1 MNKIVLQACNITK
14 SYQEQDRKIRVFRNL
29 SFQVAAHEVVAIL
42 GRSGS
47 GKSSLLHVLGGLDAW
62 DEGDVKIDGVSLSQ
76 RSDTQRGV
84 IRNEKLGFVYQF
96 HHLLPEFSAL
106 DNVAMPLWIRGRSM
120 RKSREKARKIL
131 ERVGLGHRLEHLPAQ
146 LSGGE
151 RQRVA
156 IARAIVTRPVCILAD
171 RPTGNLDK
179 KTAEEVFSLFLQL
192 ANEQGTAIVIVTH
205 DATLAQSCGRVMRLR
220 DGALYDSVHG

>member
-1 MNKIVLQACNITK
+1 MNKLVLQAKNITK
-14 SYQEQDRKIRVFRNL
+14 TYQEQERTIRVFRDL
-29 SFQVAAHEVVAIL
+29 SLRVYARDVVAIL

-62 DEGDVKIDGVSLSQ
+62 DAGDVLIDAQSLAA
-76 RSDTQRGV
+76 RSDAQRGR

-96 HHLLPEFSAL
+96 HHLLPEFTAL
-106 DNVAMPLWIRGRSM
+106 DNVAMPLWIRGRAM
-120 RKSREKARKIL
+120 RVARQKAQKIL
-131 ERVGLGHRLEHLPAQ
+131 ERVGLGHRLDHLPSQ

-179 KTAEEVFSLFLQL
+179 KTAEEVFALFLEL
-192 ANEQGTAIVIVTH
+192 AREQGTAIVIVTH
-205 DATLAQSCGRVMRLR
+205 DATLAQSCGRVIQLR
-220 DGALYDSVHG
+220 DGALYEQGLG

>member
-1 MNKIVLQACNITK
+1 MNKLVLQACNITK

-120 RKSREKARKIL
+120 RQSREKARKIL